1 MYRSNRSLNMLPP
14 PGNPPGIWLF
24 WKLLFK
30 FPPTRAKMPFKCPTL
45 GSIQVIKW
53 PHARDI
59 SQAQNDRRTAETP
72 SVVEQNIY
80 KYNKNWETLLAY
92 FLRTKVS
99 CKAAEI
105 AATGSLNA
113 QLFFV
118 MQHTKR
124 SIKKTPPIEIT
135 TSWPF
140 HWHASSFT
148 LLINILAVGQSSWPE
163 LFILF
168 YFMLLYWIADIG
180 IVFHCKTQ
188 Q

>member
-1 MYRSNRSLNMLPP
+1 
-14 PGNPPGIWLF
+14 
-24 WKLLFK
+24 
-30 FPPTRAKMPFKCPTL
+30 MPFKCPTL
-45 GSIQVIKW
+45 GSIQVIKC
-53 PHARDI
+53 PDARDI
-59 SQAQNDRRTAETP
+59 SQAQKWQKDSGNTFRI
-72 SVVEQNIY
+72 VEQNIY
-80 KYNKNWETLLAY
+80 KYKKNWETLLAY

-118 MQHTKR
+118 IQHTKR
-124 SIKKTPPIEIT
+124 SIKKIPPIEIT

-140 HWHASSFT
+140 HWHVSSFT

-168 YFMLLYWIADIG
+168 YFVLYWIADIG
-180 IVFHCKTQ
+180 IVFHCKHNSKIHSYIQSLNPILKILKFKYFTYGTKLV
-188 Q
+188 